1 MSKTMKNLDEFI
13 DYMFPP
19 VEDKPGYVW
28 INKRNHEIAKVDLI
42 KERIENFYEQYR
54 ILQEK
59 PNPNNIKEVRMPLCK
74 GLQADTVI
82 MDEFLTEEDHNEST
96 NTI

>member
-1 MSKTMKNLDEFI
+1 MDKLDDFI
-13 DYMFPP
+13 NHMFPP

-42 KERIENFYEQYR
+42 KEKIEGFYEQYR

-59 PNPNNIKEVRMPLCK
+59 LNPNNTKEVRMPLCK
-74 GLQADTVI
+74 GLQADMVI
-82 MDEFLTEEDHNEST
+82 IDEFLTKEEK
-96 NTI
+96 

>member
-1 MSKTMKNLDEFI
+1 MKNLDDFI
-13 DYMFPP
+13 NYMFPP

-42 KERIENFYEQYR
+42 KERIESVYEQYC

-59 PNPNNIKEVRMPLCK
+59 LNPNNTPEARMPLCK
-74 GLQADTVI
+74 ELQADMVI
-82 MDEFLTEEDHNEST
+82 IDEFLKEGGEE
-96 NTI
+96 

>member
-1 MSKTMKNLDEFI
+1 MKNLDDFI
-13 DYMFPP
+13 NYMFPP

-42 KERIENFYEQYR
+42 KERIESIYKQYR

-59 PNPNNIKEVRMPLCK
+59 LNPDHNQEVRMPYYEK
-74 GLQADTVI
+74 
-82 MDEFLTEEDHNEST
+82 EEET
-96 NTI
+96 K